1 VWCREKKA
9 AAHWFAGGWRGK
21 TQIDC
26 MDRCSQWPEEERPC
40 PAKVRVERVAGRIVI
55 ALSATGQLIA
65 LLDKEKRMDV
75 LRMCGLFLDLLTGR
89 FLQAIENI
97 G

>member
-1 VWCREKKA
+1 V
-9 AAHWFAGGWRGK
+9 
-21 TQIDC
+21 
-26 MDRCSQWPEEERPC
+26 
-40 PAKVRVERVAGRIVI
+40 VGRIVI
-55 ALSATGQLIA
+55 ALSATRQLIA
-65 LLDKEKRMDV
+65 LLDKEKRMAM